1 MASDPTSGATYDIF
15 ISYSRKN
22 RALASALEARLER
35 YRPPDGLDL
44 PRGHLRVFRDEGDL
58 TGTDYY
64 DAIQETL
71 ASSRKLVL
79 VCSPHARASG
89 FVDDEVRRFLAVRG
103 PEHVIPVLAEGI
115 PDNEA
120 TPDTQDQRA
129 FPPSLLEAMELP
141 LATSWLG
148 FDASVDRV
156 DRGRFEGAWYT
167 LLANVLD
174 RSREAVEERTRKREQ
189 RRRRVAASIVAGVVV
204 SLAAL
209 SVWALFE
216 RGEARSAQAVAESRL
231 MASRALQ
238 PPRGDPLYALVHGLS
253 GLLRAETYEAA
264 GALLG
269 VVEEPRVLRIIGHR
283 GPVNAAWVG
292 PGGRILTISSD
303 STARITDTVP
313 DAAPVVL
320 AGHGGPVRF
329 GGWSP
334 DGARVLTGA
343 DDGRVRVWDAATG
356 RVLTEI
362 GLPAAVT
369 FAAYGAGGTRIVTA
383 HQGGPVRL
391 WGAAGDSV
399 AVLGGP
405 VDGRPIVSVDP
416 AGGTVAT
423 GAGVADEPVR
433 IWRLDDGAP
442 VRSLAPERAWPVVD
456 LAYSADGSRLAVSTT
471 GARVLVWDVAGGSLV
486 VELPPA
492 DGIDVAG
499 RAEESGFPWE
509 FVQRMGGSGALVAMD
524 LTGRTVAVASRSTGT
539 VGVHHLDRPDEEP
552 LRLTGARGTLTS
564 VAFDPSGRWIV
575 SASDDATVR
584 VWEAATGHLLERF
597 GGHERSVRAA
607 SFSGDGRW
615 VGTGSADYTAR
626 VWEVRRATRNASV
639 LRDASGRLAGG
650 ADGRSAFSRD
660 GRYVASVAGQDVTVW
675 GTSVGNRVLDHRAAS
690 DRRFGGSAFSPDG
703 SRLAV
708 AWRPPLGSAGPEE
721 VEVVDVATGRVLGR
735 IAEALSLRGVGFTP
749 AGDRVLLVADSVAR
763 VVDWT
768 APGDAMTVSTLALDR
783 IPIPVARRLRSAI
796 SSPDG
801 GYVAAVV
808 DSGVHLRPTAASS
821 SPVHLSLTSW
831 PHTVAFSGSG
841 TRMVLANDSVARV
854 YDVVTAAPVS
864 PPIHHPRAILTA
876 ALDST
881 GSRVVTG
888 VDDFTAVVWDVE
900 SGQALRTLSGHVA
913 NVLEAGFGP
922 GGRLVFTYAPA
933 DGTVRLWDAESGRAH
948 AVFPGPAGD
957 SIVGAWFAGSADGRL
972 VLGTREGAVRVF
984 RTERCALLAHAVERL
999 PVAFTDSA
1007 WAAVLDGLPVPDLAA
1022 ERCPLP

>member
-1 MASDPTSGATYDIF
+1 MASAPTSGATYDIF

-22 RALASALEARLER
+22 HALAAALEARLER

-44 PRGHLRVFRDEGDL
+44 PRRHLRVFRDEGDL

-64 DAIQETL
+64 DAIDEAL
-71 ASSRKLVL
+71 RASAKMVL
-79 VCSPHARASG
+79 ICSPYACASE
-89 FVDDEVRRFLAVRG
+89 FVNDEVRRFLAARG
-103 PEHVIPVLAEGI
+103 PEHVVPVLAAGI
-115 PDNEA
+115 PNNEA
-120 TPDTQDQRA
+120 TPETADQCA
-129 FPPSLLEAMELP
+129 FPPALLEAMEMP
-141 LATSWLG
+141 LATPWLG
-148 FDASVDRV
+148 FDPAADRV
-156 DRGRFEGAWYT
+156 DRGRFEGSWYT

-174 RSREAVEERTRKREQ
+174 RTREAVEERTRKREQ

-209 SVWALFE
+209 SVWALVE

-283 GPVNAAWVG
+283 GPVNGAWVG
-292 PGGRILTISSD
+292 PDGRILTISSD

-313 DAAPVVL
+313 DAAPLVL
-320 AGHGGPVRF
+320 AGHGAQVRF

-334 DGARVLTGA
+334 DGTRVLTGA

-356 RVLTEI
+356 GVLSEI
-362 GLPAAVT
+362 ELPDAVT
-369 FAAYGAGGTRIVTA
+369 FASYGAGGRRIVTA
-383 HQGGPVRL
+383 HRGGPVRL
-391 WGAAGDSV
+391 WSPEGDSV

-405 VDGRPIVSVDP
+405 VEEDAVVAIDP
-416 AGGTVAT
+416 SGGTVAT
-423 GAGVADEPVR
+423 GARVADEPVR
-433 IWRLDDGAP
+433 LWRLDDGAP
-442 VRSLAPERAWPVVD
+442 VRALLPEPAWPVVNM
-456 LAYSADGSRLAVSTT
+456 AFSADGARLATSTT
-471 GARVLVWDVAGGSLV
+471 GARVLVWDVAGGALV
-486 VELPPA
+486 AELPPA

-499 RAEESGFPWE
+499 QARESGFPWE
-509 FVQRMGGSGALVAMD
+509 FVKRMGGSGALVALD
-524 LTGRTVAVASRSTGT
+524 SVGRRVAVASLSTGT
-539 VGVHHLDRPDEEP
+539 VGVHDLDRPDAEP
-552 LRLTGARGTLTS
+552 LRLTGHRATLTD
-564 VAFDPSGRWIV
+564 VDFDASGRWIV
-575 SASDDATVR
+575 SASEDATVL
-584 VWEAATGHLLERF
+584 VWEAATGHPLERY
-597 GGHERSVRAA
+597 GGHERAVRAA
-607 SFSGDGRW
+607 SFSADGRW
-615 VGTGSADYTAR
+615 VGSGSIDYTAR

-639 LRDASGRLAGG
+639 LRDVVGRLAGG
-650 ADGRSAFSRD
+650 PDGRSAFSVD
-660 GRYVASVAGQDVTVW
+660 GRYVASVAGQDVHVW
-675 GTSVGNRVLDHRAAS
+675 GTSVGDPVLDHPAGS
-690 DRRFGGSAFSPDG
+690 GRRFGGSAFSPDG
-703 SRLAV
+703 TLLAV
-708 AWRPPLGSAGPEE
+708 LWRRPAGTPGPEE
-721 VEVVDVATGRVLGR
+721 VEVVEVATGRVLGR
-735 IAEALSLRGVGFTP
+735 VAEELRLRSVGFTP

-768 APGDAMTVSTLALDR
+768 APDDTMTVSTLPLNR
-783 IPIPVARRLRSAI
+783 IPIPVAQRLRSAV

-801 GYVAAVV
+801 GYLAAVV
-808 DSGVHLRPTAASS
+808 DSGVHLRTTAASEGS
-821 SPVHLSLTSW
+821 VHLSLAAW
-831 PHTVAFSGSG
+831 PHTVAFSGDG
-841 TRMVLANDSVARV
+841 TRMVVANDSVARV
-854 YDVVTAAPVS
+854 FDVVTAAPVS

-876 ALDST
+876 ALDSA

-888 VDDFTAVVWDVE
+888 VDDFTAVMWDVE
-900 SGQALRTLSGHVA
+900 TGQALRTLSGHVA
-913 NVLEAGFGP
+913 NVLDAGFGP

-984 RTERCALLAHAVERL
+984 RTERCALLSHAFERL

-1022 ERCPLP
+1022 ERCPLE